1 MKYLY
6 HGTTIEGMRNIIIG
20 RYDPDETVWGC
31 SSPGYMY
38 AYDLEKWAECEGY
51 TSDEY
56 GDVDLDGSQKACAS
70 RANEAAQIANAIDL
84 DPYSQTCVI
93 EFGISDELYEFA
105 VNEEY
110 IEPDTSVENM
120 ADYGAVQ
127 VDACWLNKMIKL
139 GRIDMRVF
147 YYEFNRNLTP
157 FHLSGLFDNPYFE
170 ATLEKLPHEMYEA
183 VRLLHNNGIFIE
195 ELLDSELQ
203 KIDDLYEFCPAY

>member
-6 HGTTIEGMRNIIIG
+6 HGTTIEGMRNIITG
-20 RYDPDETVWGC
+20 RYDPDETVWNC

-38 AYDLEKWAECEGY
+38 AYDLEKWVECEGY
-51 TSDEY
+51 KDE
-56 GDVDLDGSQKACAS
+56 DLEDQMNGCAS
-70 RANEAAQIANAIDL
+70 RANEAAQIANAIDP

-110 IEPDTSVENM
+110 IGPDNSAENM
-120 ADYGAVQ
+120 ADCGAVQ

-157 FHLSGLFDNPYFE
+157 FYLSGLFENPYFE
-170 ATLEKLPHEMYEA
+170 ETLEKLPCEMYEA
-183 VRLLHNNGIFIE
+183 IKLLHNNHIFIE
-195 ELLDSELQ
+195 ELLDPELQ
-203 KIDDLYEFCPAY
+203 EIEDLYDYCPAY

>member
-38 AYDLEKWAECEGY
+38 AYDLEKWVECEAYENEDFEDQQNG
-51 TSDEY
+51 
-56 GDVDLDGSQKACAS
+56 CAS
-70 RANEAAQIANAIDL
+70 RANEAAQIANAIDS

-110 IEPDTSVENM
+110 IGPDTSVENM

-139 GRIDMRVF
+139 GRIDMRIF

-157 FHLSGLFDNPYFE
+157 FYISGLFENPYFE
-170 ATLEKLPHEMYEA
+170 ETLEKLPYEMYEA
-183 VRLLHNNGIFIE
+183 VKLLHNNNIFIE
-195 ELLDSELQ
+195 ELLDPELQ
-203 KIDDLYEFCPAY
+203 RIEDLYDYCPAY

>member
-6 HGTTIEGMRNIIIG
+6 HGTTIEGMRNIICG
-20 RYDPDETVWGC
+20 RYDPDETIWNC
-31 SSPGYMY
+31 SASGYMY
-38 AYDLEKWAECEGY
+38 AYDLEKWIEAEGY
-51 TSDEY
+51 ENEDFEDQQN
-56 GDVDLDGSQKACAS
+56 GCAS
-70 RANEAAQIANAIDL
+70 RANEAAQIANAIDPI
-84 DPYSQTCVI
+84 PYSQTCVI

-110 IEPDTSVENM
+110 IEPDNSAENM
-120 ADYGAVQ
+120 ADCGAIQ

-157 FHLSGLFDNPYFE
+157 FYLSGLFENPYFE
-170 ATLEKLPHEMYEA
+170 ETLEKLPHEMYEA
-183 VRLLHNNGIFIE
+183 VKLLHNNSIFIE
-195 ELLDSELQ
+195 ELLDPELQ

>member
-6 HGTTIEGMRNIIIG
+6 HGTTIEGMRNIICG
-20 RYDPDETVWGC
+20 CYDPDETVWNC

-38 AYDLEKWAECEGY
+38 AYDLEKWVECECY
-51 TSDEY
+51 EDDKLE
-56 GDVDLDGSQKACAS
+56 DQQKVCAS
-70 RANEAAQIANAIDL
+70 RANESAQIANAIDL

-110 IEPDTSVENM
+110 IGPDTSAENM
-120 ADYGAVQ
+120 AECGAVQ
-127 VDACWLNKMIKL
+127 VEACWLNKMIKL

-157 FHLSGLFDNPYFE
+157 FYLSGLFENPYFE
-170 ATLEKLPHEMYEA
+170 ETLEKLPYEMYEA
-183 VRLLHNNGIFIE
+183 VKLLHNNNIFIE
-195 ELLDSELQ
+195 ELLDPELQ
-203 KIDDLYEFCPAY
+203 RIEDLYDYCPAY

>member
-6 HGTTIEGMRNIIIG
+6 HGTTIEGMRNIICG
-20 RYDPDETVWGC
+20 HYDPDETVWDC
-31 SSPGYMY
+31 SGFGYMY
-38 AYDLEKWAECEGY
+38 AYDLEKWVECEAY
-51 TSDEY
+51 ENE
-56 GDVDLDGSQKACAS
+56 DLEDQMKECAS
-70 RANEAAQIANAIDL
+70 RANEAAQIANAIDP

-157 FHLSGLFDNPYFE
+157 FYLSGLFDNPYFE
-170 ATLEKLPHEMYEA
+170 ATLEKLPYEMYEA
-183 VRLLHNNGIFIE
+183 VKLLHNNGIFIE
-195 ELLDSELQ
+195 ELLDPELQ
-203 KIDDLYEFCPAY
+203 KIEDLYEFCPAY

>member
-6 HGTTIEGMRNIIIG
+6 HGTTIEGMRNIIAG
-20 RYDPDETVWGC
+20 RYDPDETVWSC

-38 AYDLEKWAECEGY
+38 AYDLEKWVECEGY
-51 TSDEY
+51 GNEDSEDQMN
-56 GDVDLDGSQKACAS
+56 GCAS
-70 RANEAAQIANAIDL
+70 RANEAAQIANAIDP

-110 IEPDTSVENM
+110 IEPDNSAENM
-120 ADYGAVQ
+120 ANCGAVQ
-127 VDACWLNKMIKL
+127 VDAYWFNKMIKL

-157 FHLSGLFDNPYFE
+157 FYLSGLFENPYFE
-170 ATLEKLPHEMYEA
+170 ETLEKLSYEMYEA
-183 VRLLHNNGIFIE
+183 VKLLYNNGVFIE
-195 ELLDSELQ
+195 ELLDPELQ
-203 KIDDLYEFCPAY
+203 KIDDLYDYCPAY

>member
-6 HGTTIEGMRNIIIG
+6 HGTTIEGMRNIICG
-20 RYDPDETVWGC
+20 HYDPDETVWDC
-31 SSPGYMY
+31 SGFGYMY
-38 AYDLEKWAECEGY
+38 AYDLEKWVECEAY
-51 TSDEY
+51 ENE
-56 GDVDLDGSQKACAS
+56 DLEDQMKECAS
-70 RANEAAQIANAIDL
+70 RANEAAQIANAIDP

-110 IEPDTSVENM
+110 IEPDNSAENM
-120 ADYGAVQ
+120 ADCGAIQ

-157 FHLSGLFDNPYFE
+157 FYLSGLFENPYFE
-170 ATLEKLPHEMYEA
+170 ETLEKLPYEMYEA
-183 VRLLHNNGIFIE
+183 VKLLHNNGIFIE
-195 ELLDSELQ
+195 ELLDPELQ

>member
-6 HGTTIEGMRNIIIG
+6 HGTTIEGMRNIITG
-20 RYDPDETVWGC
+20 RYDPDETVWSC

-38 AYDLEKWAECEGY
+38 AYDLEKWVECEAY
-51 TSDEY
+51 ENE
-56 GDVDLDGSQKACAS
+56 DLEDQMKECAS
-70 RANEAAQIANAIDL
+70 RANEAAQIANAIDS

-120 ADYGAVQ
+120 ADCGAVQ
-127 VDACWLNKMIKL
+127 VEACWLNKMIKL
-139 GRIDMRVF
+139 GRLDMRVF

-157 FHLSGLFDNPYFE
+157 FYLSGLFDNPYFE
-170 ATLEKLPHEMYEA
+170 ETLEKLPYEMYEA
-183 VRLLHNNGIFIE
+183 VKLLHNNNIFIE
-195 ELLDSELQ
+195 ELLDPELQ
-203 KIDDLYEFCPAY
+203 RIEDLYDYCPAY

>member
-6 HGTTIEGMRNIIIG
+6 HGTTIEGMRNIICG
-20 RYDPDETVWGC
+20 RYDPDETVWSC

-38 AYDLEKWAECEGY
+38 AYDLEKWVECEGY
-51 TSDEY
+51 GNEDSE
-56 GDVDLDGSQKACAS
+56 GQMNGCAS

-110 IEPDTSVENM
+110 IEPDNSVENM
-120 ADYGAVQ
+120 ADCGAVQ
-127 VDACWLNKMIKL
+127 VEACWFNKMIKL

-157 FHLSGLFDNPYFE
+157 FYLSGLFDNPYFE
-170 ATLEKLPHEMYEA
+170 GTLEKLPYEVYEA
-183 VRLLHNNGIFIE
+183 VKLLYNKGIFIE
-195 ELLDSELQ
+195 ELLDPELQ
-203 KIDDLYEFCPAY
+203 KIEDLYDYCPAY

>member
-20 RYDPDETVWGC
+20 RYDPDETVWSC
-31 SSPGYMY
+31 SGFGYMY
-38 AYDLEKWAECEGY
+38 AYDLEKWIEAEGY
-51 TSDEY
+51 ENEDFEDQQN
-56 GDVDLDGSQKACAS
+56 GCAS
-70 RANEAAQIANAIDL
+70 RANEAAQIANAIDP

-105 VNEEY
+105 VNKEY
-110 IEPDTSVENM
+110 IEPDNSVENM

-127 VDACWLNKMIKL
+127 VEACWLNKMIKL

-157 FHLSGLFDNPYFE
+157 FYLSGLFENQYFE
-170 ATLEKLPHEMYEA
+170 ETLEKLPYEMYEA
-183 VRLLHNNGIFIE
+183 VKLLHNNNIFIE
-195 ELLDSELQ
+195 ELLDPEFQ
-203 KIDDLYEFCPAY
+203 RIEDLYDYCPAY

>member
-31 SSPGYMY
+31 SGFGYMY
-38 AYDLEKWAECEGY
+38 AYDLEKWVKCEGY
-51 TSDEY
+51 ENE
-56 GDVDLDGSQKACAS
+56 DLEDQMNGCAS
-70 RANEAAQIANAIDL
+70 RANEAAQIANAIDS

-93 EFGISDELYEFA
+93 EFSISDELYEFA

-110 IEPDTSVENM
+110 IEPDNSVENM

-139 GRIDMRVF
+139 GKLDMRIF

-157 FHLSGLFDNPYFE
+157 FYISGLFENPYFE
-170 ATLEKLPHEMYEA
+170 ETLEKLPCEMYEA
-183 VRLLHNNGIFIE
+183 VKLLHDNSIFIE
-195 ELLDSELQ
+195 ELLDPELQ

>member
-6 HGTTIEGMRNIIIG
+6 HGTTIEGMRNIICG
-20 RYDPDETVWGC
+20 RYDPDETIWNC
-31 SSPGYMY
+31 SGFGYMY
-38 AYDLEKWAECEGY
+38 AYDLEKWIEAECYENEDFEDQQNG
-51 TSDEY
+51 
-56 GDVDLDGSQKACAS
+56 CAS
-70 RANEAAQIANAIDL
+70 RANEAAQIANAIDP

-110 IEPDTSVENM
+110 IEPDNSVENM

-147 YYEFNRNLTP
+147 YYEFNYALTP
-157 FHLSGLFDNPYFE
+157 FYLSGLFDNPYFK

-183 VRLLHNNGIFIE
+183 VKLLHNNSIFIE
-195 ELLDSELQ
+195 ELLDPELQ
-203 KIDDLYEFCPAY
+203 KIDDLYEFYPAY

>member
-6 HGTTIEGMRNIIIG
+6 HGTTIEGMRNIITG
-20 RYDPDETVWGC
+20 RYDPDETVWSC

-38 AYDLEKWAECEGY
+38 AYDLEKWVECEAY
-51 TSDEY
+51 ENE
-56 GDVDLDGSQKACAS
+56 DLEDQMKECAS
-70 RANEAAQIANAIDL
+70 RANEAAQIANAIDP

-157 FHLSGLFDNPYFE
+157 FYLSGLFENPYFE
-170 ATLEKLPHEMYEA
+170 ETLEKLPCEMYEA
-183 VRLLHNNGIFIE
+183 IKLLHNNHIFIE
-195 ELLDSELQ
+195 ELLDPELQ
-203 KIDDLYEFCPAY
+203 EIEDLYDYCPAY

>member
-6 HGTTIEGMRNIIIG
+6 HGTTIEGMRNIICG
-20 RYDPDETVWGC
+20 RYDPDETIWNC
-31 SSPGYMY
+31 SASGYMY
-38 AYDLEKWAECEGY
+38 AYDLEKWIEAEGY
-51 TSDEY
+51 ENEDFEDQQN
-56 GDVDLDGSQKACAS
+56 GCAS
-70 RANEAAQIANAIDL
+70 RANEAAQIANAIDPI
-84 DPYSQTCVI
+84 PYSQTCVI

-110 IEPDTSVENM
+110 IEPDNSAENM
-120 ADYGAVQ
+120 ADCGAIQ

-157 FHLSGLFDNPYFE
+157 FYLSGLFENPYFE
-170 ATLEKLPHEMYEA
+170 ETLEKLPYEMYEA
-183 VRLLHNNGIFIE
+183 VKLLHNNGIFIE
-195 ELLDSELQ
+195 ELLDPELQ